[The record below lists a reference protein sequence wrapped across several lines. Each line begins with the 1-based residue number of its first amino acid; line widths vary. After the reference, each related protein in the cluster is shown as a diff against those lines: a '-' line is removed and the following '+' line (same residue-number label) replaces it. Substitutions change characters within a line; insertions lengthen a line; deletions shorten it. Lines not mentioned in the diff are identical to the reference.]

1 MKPSLPHVASRLA
14 SIQSEGLYR
23 ALQYGQARGSRISI
37 DGHDFVNLSSNNY
50 LSIDSTATLTSHG
63 TGSRLVSGNDIAY
76 RSLEDALANH
86 QYSESALVFPTGYMA
101 VLGCIT
107 ALAVS
112 GYTLLSDEL
121 NHASIIDACRLAG
134 ADTMVFEHNDMV
146 DLESKI
152 KRLRNRA
159 IIVTE
164 GIFGMDGDYAPLKQ
178 MTEMSSKY
186 EAPLIVDDAHG
197 DFVIGDGHG
206 CAYAAGVEHDVY
218 ATVSSLSKALGS
230 FGGYVSSGADVR
242 DLLVNTSRHFIY
254 TSALPP
260 ALVLDA
266 QTRLESNLES
276 RRRALRQ
283 NVRHMVAGL
292 DQLGLCDADKD
303 HIVPVMLYSERRAV
317 RFSESLARHGVY
329 ARAIRYP
336 TVARNMARIRVT
348 ITAALSRDD
357 IETALRAFEAALKEE
372 GDQYP

>member
-1 MKPSLPHVASRLA
+1 MASRLA
-14 SIQSEGLYR
+14 DIRREGLYR

-50 LSIDSTATLTSHG
+50 LSIDSTATMASHG
-63 TGSRLVSGNDIAY
+63 TGSRLVSGNDVAY
-76 RSLEDALANH
+76 RSLEDALASH

-112 GYTLLSDEL
+112 GYAILSDEL

-134 ADTMVFEHNDMV
+134 ADTMVFAHNDME

-152 KRLRNRA
+152 KRLQNRA
-159 IIVTE
+159 IIITE

-178 MTEMSSKY
+178 MAEISSKY
-186 EAPLIVDDAHG
+186 ESPLIVDDAHG
-197 DFVIGDGHG
+197 DFVTGDGHG
-206 CAYAAGVEHDVY
+206 CAYAAGVERDVY

-230 FGGYVSSGADVR
+230 FGGYVSSDCQVR
-242 DLLVNTSRHFIY
+242 DLLINTSRHLIY

-260 ALVLDA
+260 SLVLDA
-266 QTRLESNLES
+266 QTRLESDLGK
-276 RRRALRQ
+276 RRRALSR
-283 NVRHMVAGL
+283 NVRRMVAGL

-303 HIVPVMLYSERRAV
+303 HIVPIMLHSERRAV

-336 TVARNMARIRVT
+336 TVARNRARIRVT
-348 ITAALSRDD
+348 ITAALSEDD
-357 IETALRAFEAALKEE
+357 IEAALRAFEAALREE